1 MSKGSRSRPLSVAR
15 DEYLNNWDKI
25 FNKKKSSNY
34 QDGISTGEYDKATLI
49 KTASINQ
56 ELNTHLEDK

>member
-34 QDGISTGEYDKATLI
+34 HDVISTGEYDKATLV
-49 KTASINQ
+49 KTSPTNQ
-56 ELNTHLEDK
+56 EFDTHSEDK